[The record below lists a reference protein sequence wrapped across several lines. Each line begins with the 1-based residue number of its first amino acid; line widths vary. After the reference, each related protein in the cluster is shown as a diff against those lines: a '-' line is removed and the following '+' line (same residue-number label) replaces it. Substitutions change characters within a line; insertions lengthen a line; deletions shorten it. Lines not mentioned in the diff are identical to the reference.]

1 MRTIQLI
8 VNGESRD
15 VDVDPGVPLVAVL
28 RDTLGLSETRFGCGE
43 GRCGACMVMVGGQ
56 AVRSCQIPV
65 QAVTRKPVT
74 TIEGLGP
81 AGHPHPLETA
91 VREAQ
96 AAQCGHCGS
105 GIIVD
110 VKALLDR
117 TSRPTEAQ
125 VREVVGSHECMCG
138 SRSQVVGA
146 VLRYVANGRR

>member
-1 MRTIQLI
+1 MIRLI

-65 QAVTRKPVT
+65 HAVKGQSVT
-74 TIEGLGP
+74 TIEGFRT
-81 AGHPHPLETA
+81 AGVPHPLEA
-91 VREAQ
+91 LIREAQ
-96 AAQCGHCGS
+96 GFQCGHCGS

-117 TSRPTEAQ
+117 TSRPTEAH